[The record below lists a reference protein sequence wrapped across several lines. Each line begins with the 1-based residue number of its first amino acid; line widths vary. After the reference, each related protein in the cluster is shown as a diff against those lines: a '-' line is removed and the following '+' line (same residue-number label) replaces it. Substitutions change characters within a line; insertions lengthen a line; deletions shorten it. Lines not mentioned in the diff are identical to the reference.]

1 MMQAMNNN
9 FKKSANHVFIIAEA
23 GVNHNGSI
31 EMAKQLIDVA
41 AEAGADVVKFQ
52 TFKAEKVI
60 SRYAPKADY
69 QGKTTVETESQ
80 LEMVKKL
87 QLDEEAHQ
95 VLIQHCRSRHI
106 EFLSTP
112 FDFDSIDLLAR
123 TLNLPRLKI
132 PSGEITNGPYLLHIA
147 KTGKPV
153 ILSTGM
159 STLGEVEVAL
169 GVLAFGYLSQNARP
183 SLQKFQDAYCSEKG
197 QDILAKKVTL
207 LHCTTEYP
215 APFDEVNLQ
224 TMATMRAAFGLP
236 VGLSDHTPG
245 IAVPIAAVALGAAV
259 VEKHFTLDKNL
270 PGPDHKAS
278 LEPYELK
285 AMVTAIRQVEKAL
298 GNGQKIPS
306 PSELKNREIARKS
319 LMTACPIKK
328 EELFTENNIAIK
340 RPGNGLSPMSYW
352 ALLGRQARK
361 NYGIDEIISE

>member
-1 MMQAMNNN
+1 MMLAMNSN
-9 FKKSANHVFIIAEA
+9 FKKSANHVLIIAEA
-23 GVNHNGSI
+23 GVNHNGSV

-52 TFKAEKVI
+52 TFRAEKVV
-60 SRYAPKADY
+60 SRYAPKAGY
-69 QGKTTVETESQ
+69 QKKTTAETESQ

-87 QLDEEAHQ
+87 ELDEEAHQ
-95 VLIQHCRSRHI
+95 VLMQHCRTRHI

-159 STLGEVEVAL
+159 STLGEVEAAL
-169 GVLAFGYLSQNARP
+169 GVLAFGYLFKNAWP

-197 QDILAKKVTL
+197 QGILAKKVTL

-215 APFDEVNLQ
+215 APFDEVNLRAM
-224 TMATMRAAFGLP
+224 TTMRGAFGLP

-245 IAVPIAAVALGAAV
+245 IEVPNAAVALEAAV
-259 VEKHFTLDKNL
+259 IEKHFTLDKSL

-278 LEPYELK
+278 LEPDELK
-285 AMVTAIRQVEKAL
+285 AMVAAIRQVETAL
-298 GNGQKIPS
+298 GNGRKIPS
-306 PSELKNREIARKS
+306 PSEWKNRDIARKS
-319 LMTACPIKK
+319 LVAAKPICKGDVFSQGN
-328 EELFTENNIAIK
+328 LATK
-340 RPGNGLSPMSYW
+340 RPGTGISPMYYW
-352 ALLGRQARK
+352 ILLETIADK
-361 NYGIDEIISE
+361 EYSEEELIKR